1 LDSLFFMGFPPREN
15 STADHLRWKR
25 FIRLQTGAELDIVSA
40 VTEIDQSTALAELER
55 LLASAAFRGSK
66 RSSDFLRFVVNSRL
80 QGHPELLKERTVG
93 VEVFGKPP
101 DYDTSADAIVRV
113 KANEVRKRLAQAYKD
128 LGPAQEVEIDL
139 PSGSYVPE
147 FRPVTNG
154 VMGAQ
159 SDPGGP
165 SERLAWL
172 YVLGGATLLV
182 AFIAA
187 ALFWRG
193 RSDLA
198 SDLFWRPFLQSE
210 AEVLVCAANPTV
222 YTPRGAEF
230 RMDNENY
237 VGVGDAMAMSRVTAF
252 LGQRGKVAQVRSGT
266 DTSFTDLK
274 KSPAVLIGA
283 FTNPWTMQ
291 LARGWRFV
299 FVKDSSQRYIQDQLK
314 PDQRWISVQTDPPSD
329 FLIVSRVF
337 ESKSGQPVIL
347 AAGLGHYGTWAAG
360 EFLTNAN
367 AMNDALRSAP
377 SGWENRN
384 LQLVLRVDVI
394 GRTPGTP
401 KVLVLHSW

>member
-1 LDSLFFMGFPPREN
+1 M
-15 STADHLRWKR
+15 A
-25 FIRLQTGAELDIVSA
+25 A
-40 VTEIDQSTALAELER
+40 VTEIDQSVVLAEVER
-55 LLASAAFRGSK
+55 VLASAAFRGSK
-66 RSSDFLRFVVNSRL
+66 RSTDFLRFVVNARL

-128 LGPAQEVEIDL
+128 LGPGHDVEIEL

-154 VMGAQ
+154 VTGQTGSPAA
-159 SDPGGP
+159 GGW
-165 SERLAWL
+165 RGYYWL
-172 YVLGGATLLV
+172 GVAALGV
-182 AFIAA
+182 ALIAA
-187 ALFWRG
+187 GVYWRG
-193 RSDLA
+193 RGDFP
-198 SDLFWRPFLQSE
+198 SDLFWRPFLQTES
-210 AEVLVCAANPTV
+210 EVLVCAANPTV

-230 RMDNENY
+230 RIDNENY

-252 LGQRGKVAQVRSGT
+252 LGQRGKMAQVRSGT

-299 FVKDSSQRYIQDQLK
+299 FVKEATQRFIQDQAK
-314 PDQRWISVQTDPPSD
+314 PEQRWVSAQTDPPSD

-337 ESKSGQPVIL
+337 EAKSGQPVIL

-360 EFLTNAN
+360 EFLTNAA
-367 AMNDALRSAP
+367 AMNEALKSAP
-377 SGWENRN
+377 AGWENRN

-401 KVLVLHSW
+401 KVLALHSW